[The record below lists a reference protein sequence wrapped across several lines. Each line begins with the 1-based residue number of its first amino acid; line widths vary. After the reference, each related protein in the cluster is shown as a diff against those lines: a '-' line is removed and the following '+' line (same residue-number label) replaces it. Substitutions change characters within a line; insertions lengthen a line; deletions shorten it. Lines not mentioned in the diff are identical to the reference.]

1 MKGILIVLG
10 VVSVVSFV
18 AGPALAYFD
27 ILPAQSS
34 FLIFVVGCGLGI
46 LVAIAGTIT
55 AIRVGPHAALAGT
68 ILGLI
73 PTVFVVY
80 TVVTTYRY
88 PLINDVSTDRVM
100 PPAFQL
106 VSALPENAKRDDMSF
121 PAANKTIIE
130 EAYPDL
136 QSLGLPE
143 DAYGVFNRAMDLA
156 RLQKGWTVIGT
167 TVVGAEGTPNPSYG
181 FEGYSVS
188 ELFGFTDDFAVRV
201 TEVEGGCVVDMRSK
215 SRLGKGDFGA
225 NARRIRDFLA
235 ELQK

>member
-1 MKGILIVLG
+1 MKGILIALG
-10 VVSVVSFV
+10 VVSVSSFA

-34 FLIFVVGCGLGI
+34 FLIFVVGCGLGM
-46 LVAIAGTIT
+46 LVAIAGTVT
-55 AIRVGPHAALAGT
+55 AIRVGPRAALVAT

-80 TVVTTYRY
+80 TVVTTYKY
-88 PLINDVSTDRVM
+88 PLINDVSTERVM
-100 PPAFQL
+100 PPAFQI
-106 VSALPENAKRDDMSF
+106 VNALPENAERDMSF
-121 PAANKTIIE
+121 PPENKSIVE

-156 RLQKGWTVIGT
+156 RLQKGWTVLGT
-167 TVVGAEGTPNPSYG
+167 SVVGAEGATNPAYG
-181 FEGYSVS
+181 FEGYAVS